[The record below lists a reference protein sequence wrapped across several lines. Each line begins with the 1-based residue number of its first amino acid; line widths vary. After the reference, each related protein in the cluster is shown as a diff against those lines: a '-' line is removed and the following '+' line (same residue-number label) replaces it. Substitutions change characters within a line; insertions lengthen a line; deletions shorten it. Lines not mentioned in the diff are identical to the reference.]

1 MAVYLSVMPLL
12 LKVGTYSNEFTLFYL
27 FFSKVKSEK
36 QKKSVKK
43 LGNM

>member
-1 MAVYLSVMPLL
+1 M
-12 LKVGTYSNEFTLFYL
+12 LFLYKYFFINYV